1 MKRQNAL
8 ILFTVLMLV
17 VLILDRITKI
27 IAIDVLTD
35 SGPIAFIPS
44 FMDFVLVYNTGAAFG
59 LFEGGGAIF
68 VGVAIIS
75 MLVILIYLF
84 KAKQLRM
91 LVVIALGLI
100 AGGAL
105 GNAYD
110 RATSGA
116 VPDFFRTLFIDFP
129 VFNVADIALTV
140 GEFGLLIIIAIY
152 WFGPSKQK
160 DLEEPSEVI
169 EEEIPCHPE

>member
-8 ILFTVLMLV
+8 ILFCVLLLV
-17 VLILDRITKI
+17 VLILDRVTKI

-35 SGPIAFIPS
+35 GGPIAFIPS

-59 LFEGGGAIF
+59 LFEGGGAVF
-68 VGVAIIS
+68 VIVAIIS
-75 MLVILIYLF
+75 VLVILAYLF
-84 KAKQLRM
+84 RAKQLRA
-91 LVVIALGLI
+91 LVVVALGLI

-140 GEFGLLIIIAIY
+140 GEFGLLIIVAIY
-152 WFGPSKQK
+152 WFGPSKEK
-160 DLEEPSEVI
+160 DPELAD
-169 EEEIPCHPE
+169 EEEALEKEEA